1 MPPMNGQP
9 LNVDNLVGKVDF
21 GILTIRED
29 EFEAVLNRFPPIGR
43 VSGRRQY
50 NISQVL
56 LPDGGSYL
64 IAVVR
69 CIEQGTGEAQSAAH
83 DLLEDLK
90 PHWLLLVGIA
100 GGVPSEEF
108 SLGDVVVST
117 RVFDFTVEAVLQ
129 ERQPEYALRGGP
141 IDKDAASY
149 AANLLGLKSELGR
162 WNSSESIAIPRPTLT
177 FGDESLYGDDGW
189 RDKVRKALSR
199 STHRTAP
206 LATAGAI
213 ASSDRLIKDADLL
226 AVWLKVARQVLAV
239 EMELAGV
246 YQATY
251 GLRVPTLS
259 IRGISDI
266 VGLKRDS
273 AWTKYAC
280 HTAAAF
286 ALALVQTRPFES
298 RSRSRLEGYSPSDK
312 QAPPPSP
319 SEALR
324 ARSPSA
330 RRPVHPSAIHFKE
343 AVHPWIVSGWKEH
356 EHSVD
361 VLIEIAREKS
371 NSRERDATGKRFAA
385 QLIPAESSL
394 EGLLRVRAKP
404 EAINQ
409 GLHSSELTAIIAWH
423 EPSRHYAYTWIDDTL
438 ISDLARRMPDWR
450 VRDFVFLDIPIKHSL
465 SQAELPR
472 IEHQVFRSR
481 RSQAALTQGQ
491 YFELQ
496 KTAERATRVLRD
508 QATRARFQS
517 VVQRLDQLEE
527 KLRAA
532 PYVVALTG
540 KSRAGKSTLLNVLV
554 RREISPVGK
563 LPTTAV
569 SMLVMAGAKNA
580 AEVTFLDGKTVEG
593 PASAEFLA
601 EYATQDKNSDNHKK
615 VRHITIRLLN
625 EELNHGVTFV
635 DAPGLHDAS
644 PEIRAVT
651 EKALKS
657 AHLILYVIDVSP
669 HRMGSFSLD
678 QHVLSDLRMLQPR
691 ADRVMLVLSKA
702 DALEPDDRA
711 DLLRYIE
718 SELKKY
724 GINTHH
730 ADALFFISA
739 KGAWAQRDAPEARSR
754 ELSQL
759 DVRLWEYLLST
770 SSTGVHRLAGTAQEI
785 AIASEE
791 FMALMVARQQS
802 GKQAAELQDSLK
814 RCEASVKQMAAKLE
828 AALAMDSAILLQRMP
843 HAHAE
848 LLMLLRTYLEDVP
861 PNSSLPTSDAIV
873 RWLQPQA
880 VERMQSIADEMAGR
894 FNELT
899 AQINSEVEEVLRQVR
914 LSAGMSRGASP
925 IVAQVPTFEIPDL
938 PSTAWGWLLAGTFLS
953 VIGGSWWWSIAGFII
968 GNMVEDDEARRKR
981 LVERSLERANLA
993 LHEAFNRFRED
1004 TTRSMSAHYGH
1015 LWSQMQDRVRVFV
1028 HDVKRQLERTGQP
1041 LTDKD
1046 IHALDQVKTMVQ
1058 GELQTLS
1065 EVIQDLGGDL
1075 PLVRTTGH
1083 R

>member
-1 MPPMNGQP
+1 MPSMNAQS
-9 LNVDNLVGKVDF
+9 LSINNLVGKVDF

-29 EFEAVLNRFPPIGR
+29 EFEAVLERFPPVGR

-50 NISQVL
+50 NISQVP
-56 LPDGGSYL
+56 LPGGGFYL

-90 PHWLLLVGIA
+90 PHWLLLIGIA

-117 RVFDFTVEAVLQ
+117 RVCDFSVEAVLQ

-141 IDKDAASY
+141 MEKDAAGY
-149 AANLLGLKSELGR
+149 AANLLALKSELGH
-162 WNSSESIAIPRPTLT
+162 WNSPEFITTTRPTLT

-189 RDKVRKALSR
+189 KDKVRKALSR
-199 STHRTAP
+199 HTHRTAP

-226 AVWLKVARQVLAV
+226 SVWLKVARQVLAV

-251 GLRVPTLS
+251 GRRVPTLS

-286 ALALVQTRPFES
+286 ALALVQTRPFEP
-298 RSRSRLEGYSPSDK
+298 RSHSRLEGHSPSDK
-312 QAPPPSP
+312 KAPPPFP
-319 SEALR
+319 AEALPTR
-324 ARSPSA
+324 PPSA
-330 RRPVHPSAIHFKE
+330 RRPVHPAEAHFKE
-343 AVHPWIVSGWKEH
+343 VVHPWIVSGWKEH

-361 VLIEIAREKS
+361 ALIEIAREKP
-371 NSRERDATGKRFAA
+371 NSREQDATGKRFAA

-394 EGLLRVRAKP
+394 EGLRVRVKP
-404 EAINQ
+404 EAINH

-423 EPSRHYAYTWIDDTL
+423 EPSRQYAYTWIDDTL
-438 ISDLARRMPDWR
+438 ISDLARHMPDWR
-450 VRDFVFLDIPIKHSL
+450 VRDFVFLDIPLKQSL
-465 SQAELPR
+465 SQAEFPR
-472 IEHQVFRSR
+472 IERQVFRSR

-508 QATRARFQS
+508 QATKAGFQS

-554 RREISPVGK
+554 RREVSPVGK

-593 PASAEFLA
+593 PASSEFLA
-601 EYATQDKNSDNHKK
+601 EYATQDKNPDNHKK

-651 EKALKS
+651 QKALKS

-669 HRMGSFSLD
+669 HRTGSFSLD
-678 QHVLSDLRMLQPR
+678 QHVLGDLKMLQPR

-702 DALEPDDRA
+702 DALESDDRA

-718 SELKKY
+718 AELKKY
-724 GINTHH
+724 GISTHH
-730 ADALFFISA
+730 AEAPFFISA
-739 KGAWAQRDAPEARSR
+739 KEAWAQRENPESRSLA
-754 ELSQL
+754 LSRL

-770 SSTGVHRLAGTAQEI
+770 SSTGVHRLAGTAREI

-791 FMALMVARQQS
+791 FMALMVARQHS

-814 RCEASVKQMAAKLE
+814 RCDESVKQMAAKLN
-828 AALAMDSAILLQRMP
+828 AALAMDGAILLQRMS
-843 HAHAE
+843 HAQAE
-848 LLMLLRTYLEDVP
+848 LLMLLRKYLEDVP
-861 PNSSLPTSDAIV
+861 SNTSLPTSDAIV
-873 RWLQPQA
+873 KWLQPQA
-880 VERMQSIADEMAGR
+880 VERMQSSADEMAGR

-914 LSAGMSRGASP
+914 LSARMSPGASP
-925 IVAQVPTFEIPDL
+925 IVAQVPTFEVPGL
-938 PSTAWGWLLAGTFLS
+938 PSTAWGGLLVGTVLS
-953 VIGGSWWWSIAGFII
+953 FIAGSWWWSIAGYVI
-968 GNMVEDDEARRKR
+968 GHMVEDDEARRKR
-981 LVERSLERANLA
+981 LVERSLERSSLA

-1004 TTRSMSAHYGH
+1004 TNQRMSAHYAY

-1028 HDVKRQLERTGQP
+1028 HDVKRQLERTGHP

-1046 IHALDQVKTMVQ
+1046 IHALNQVKTVVQ
-1058 GELQTLS
+1058 GELQALS

-1075 PLVRTTGH
+1075 PLARTTGH